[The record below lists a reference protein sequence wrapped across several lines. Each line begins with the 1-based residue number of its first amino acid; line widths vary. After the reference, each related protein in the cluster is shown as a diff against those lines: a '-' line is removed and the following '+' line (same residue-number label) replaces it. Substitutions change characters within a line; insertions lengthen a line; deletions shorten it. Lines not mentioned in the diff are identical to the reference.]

1 MTRWKDYLLRMAPP
15 EQSRYEA
22 LLREYLQPLRRL
34 AWSYTRDATEG
45 DDLLQEIALALW
57 TALPRF
63 RGDSSERTWLYRVA
77 HNTGISYATSQK
89 RRTAREGAAVPLEK
103 EPTSRSNPEGEAMDR
118 EQSHRLWN
126 AIRDLPLAD
135 RQLICLHL
143 EGLSAAHIED
153 ITGVNAG
160 NVATRLTRIRQRLV
174 ERLRGE
180 EVRQ

>member
-1 MTRWKDYLLRMAPP
+1 MAPS

-22 LLREYLQPLRRL
+22 LLHEYLPPLRRL

-89 RRTAREGAAVPLEK
+89 RRTARERAVVPDR

-118 EQSHRLWN
+118 QQSHRLWS
-126 AIRDLPLAD
+126 AIRGLPLPD

-143 EGLSAAHIED
+143 EGLSAANIED
-153 ITGVNAG
+153 ITGVGAG
-160 NVATRLTRIRQRLV
+160 NVATRITRIRQRLV